1 MKRRSSAAW
10 VLGLTSVSSLMVT
23 LDATVVATALSAIRQ
38 HLGATLGELEW
49 TTNAYAL
56 SFAVLLM
63 SGSAAGDRFGRRKV
77 FVIGLGLFSI
87 ASAACAM
94 THDVSWLIAMRA
106 VQGGG
111 AALVMPNALALLS
124 EAYPPARRGWA
135 LGVLAGV
142 AGLGVVGGPVV
153 GGAITQGAA
162 WQWIFWINVPIGL
175 IAVALSCARMAESR
189 GQNTAL
195 DLPGLLLVSGAG
207 LGIVWGLVRGN
218 TVGWGS
224 PEVLLTLVGGV
235 VLAAGFVS
243 WELRTVTPMLPMRL
257 WRSRAF
263 SAGNA
268 AAFALQASLFGAVF
282 FMAQFQQVALAQGP
296 LHSGLRLLPWTGTV
310 TLVAPRAG
318 ALVDR
323 MGERPMVVVGLMLQ
337 AIGFAWISLIAAP
350 DDGIRQHG
358 RPDGDRRGGHV
369 DGLPRGAEGRDRR
382 SGRRRARQGLGDVQH
397 GAPARC
403 RVRRRDRGRGLLRDR
418 RLRLTT
424 VLHGRVHARDARRGG
439 SVTRRLARRLATARH
454 GGPDPRDQ
462 RGRCLDGGL
471 AAIPLQPAP
480 EGSGLQRPVCGA
492 RTPSRPRARAGTA
505 LRGCRGAPCRPEGTP
520 TRQRPRAKCY
530 RISHNG
536 PACRAQAA
544 VRRPNRRDATAPE
557 RASRQMHQAIAMTA
571 SCAVLAPVDVCP
583 IHSPRIVSMIG
594 VNG

>member
-94 THDVSWLIAMRA
+94 AHDVSWLIAMRA

-323 MGERPMVVVGLMLQ
+323 VGERPMVVVGLMLQ
-337 AIGFAWISLIAAP
+337 AIGFAWISLIASPTMAYASMVAP
-350 DDGIRQHG
+350 MVIAGAGMSMVFPAVQKAVIGAAAADELGKASGTYNMVRQLGAVFGVAIVVAVFSATGGFASPQSFTDGFM
-358 RPDGDRRGGHV
+358 
-369 DGLPRGAEGRDRR
+369 
-382 SGRRRARQGLGDVQH
+382 
-397 GAPARC
+397 PAML
-403 RVRRRDRGRGLLRDR
+403 VAAALSL
-418 RLRLTT
+418 
-424 VLHGRVHARDARRGG
+424 GG
-439 SVTRRLARRLATARH
+439 SLAGWLLPATAARI
-454 GGPDPRDQ
+454 PAISE
-462 RGRCLDGGL
+462 
-471 AAIPLQPAP
+471 AAA
-480 EGSGLQRPVCGA
+480 
-492 RTPSRPRARAGTA
+492 
-505 LRGCRGAPCRPEGTP
+505 
-520 TRQRPRAKCY
+520 
-530 RISHNG
+530 
-536 PACRAQAA
+536 
-544 VRRPNRRDATAPE
+544 
-557 RASRQMHQAIAMTA
+557 
-571 SCAVLAPVDVCP
+571 
-583 IHSPRIVSMIG
+583 
-594 VNG
+594 